1 MVEENAAKVNL
12 PPKFLSKEK
21 RNVPKK
27 YYIKKNS
34 IDLSNKNFNYGF
46 RLLVPD
52 QINLA
57 KQDKIKNYFD
67 IHGPTLVDMMGL
79 RPGRPQALR
88 DYS

>member
-12 PPKFLSKEK
+12 PPKLLSKEK

-57 KQDKIKNYFD
+57 KQD
-67 IHGPTLVDMMGL
+67 
-79 RPGRPQALR
+79 
-88 DYS
+88 